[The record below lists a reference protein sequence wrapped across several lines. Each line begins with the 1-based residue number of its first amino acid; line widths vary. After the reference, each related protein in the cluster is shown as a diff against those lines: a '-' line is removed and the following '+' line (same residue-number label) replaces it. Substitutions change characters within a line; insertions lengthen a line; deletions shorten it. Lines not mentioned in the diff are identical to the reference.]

1 MSSYTV
7 ILKIGGF
14 ATNNEINNFLEH
26 GKWIWMDALQEM
38 MYVWAKNQVE
48 KSLAIRENAN

>member
-7 ILKIGGF
+7 ILKIRGF
-14 ATNNEINNFLEH
+14 ATNNEINNLLEH